1 MTDRWNDVERIVQS
15 ALTRTPHER
24 AAFVADA
31 CAGDSALHAE
41 VESLLA
47 HETAADHLLS
57 TPAAALMAISDDTP
71 AFIGRHF
78 GTYTILE
85 LLGVGGMGEVYRARD
100 RQLDRDVAIKI
111 LPPMFIKDADRLVRF
126 EREAKILAALN
137 HPQIG
142 AIYGLERVDG
152 VPALVLELV
161 EGPTLAERLSQGA
174 LDIKDALLIA
184 MQIADALEVA
194 HRQGIIHRDLKPANI
209 KVTATGLVKLLD
221 FGLAKGAEQDDS
233 SKASNA
239 LTVPV
244 TTSRTGAILGTAAYM
259 SPEQARGER
268 VDARSDLFSLG
279 AVLYEMVTGRPA
291 FRGDTASAI
300 LRAILHDTPPSPR
313 AINPRVP
320 AALENVV
327 MRLLAKDRGARHQ
340 HASDVRIGLQ
350 RLASELD
357 SGAFSWLRRWGRSG
371 GVAAAIILVGIG
383 IWSARRPV
391 PGATLTIGT
400 ATQVTADDGL
410 EIDPALSPDG
420 KLLAYASGP
429 ATSMRLFIRPVA
441 GGRTLTLS
449 ETGAAFEHRPKW
461 SPDGSQILFL
471 THDGAYVASALGGT
485 STRVVAGVLAAA
497 TWSPDGTRVLVAR
510 EGALS
515 IASLHGS
522 GERVIATGGFELH
535 SCDWSQNDWIACA
548 SGNARAVNPGGG
560 FGNVAPSAIVV
571 VSAQGGALTT
581 VADRTS
587 SNLSPAWSPDGARL
601 YFVSNRDGPRDIY
614 EMDAPAGG
622 SIPAARRV
630 TTGLGLQHM
639 SLASKSDRLTY
650 VAYAARANI
659 WSLPV
664 PTGGAVDAS
673 RAQPLT
679 SGNQI
684 VESMRVSRDGKWLIF
699 DSTLHLNAEIFRV
712 PIGGGPPERLTT
724 DPADDFAGDL
734 SPDGRELAYHSWRAG
749 SRDVYVKSL
758 SDGNLHTVTATP
770 AQESYPMWSPD
781 GTAIAFISQRAEG
794 GFTLG
799 PLQLVRRKADG
810 TWTAPETLAVDV
822 GVRSA
827 WLPDGS
833 ALVAARNGG
842 IAVIP
847 IDKTPARVVYSPAPG
862 STDPAARGVAVSGD
876 GRTVY
881 FKSIDAQGLAT
892 IWAVPTAG
900 GRPQL
905 LVRFTDPSRPSIRV
919 DFAAGAGRL
928 FFTLEDRQADIWVG
942 EISHR

>member
-1 MTDRWNDVERIVQS
+1 MNDRWKEVESILRT
-15 ALTRTPHER
+15 ALTRASDER
-24 AAFVADA
+24 AAFVAGA
-31 CAGDSALHAE
+31 CAGDSALLAE

-47 HETAADHLLS
+47 CESATDHLLS
-57 TPAAALMAISDDTP
+57 TPAAALMVMSEDP
-71 AFIGRHF
+71 GVFIGRQF
-78 GTYTILE
+78 GSYTILE

-111 LPPMFIKDADRLVRF
+111 LPALFTKDSDRLARF
-126 EREAKILAALN
+126 EREAKTLAALN

-142 AIYGLERVDG
+142 AIYGLDRVDG
-152 VPALVLELV
+152 LPALVLELV
-161 EGPTLAERLSQGA
+161 EGPTLAERLSRGA
-174 LDIKDALLIA
+174 LDIKDALVIA
-184 MQIADALEVA
+184 IQITEALEAA

-221 FGLAKGAEQDDS
+221 FGLAKGVEHDDS
-233 SKASNA
+233 RETSDAAS
-239 LTVPV
+239 VPV
-244 TTSRTGAILGTAAYM
+244 TTSRPGAIVGTAAYM
-259 SPEQARGER
+259 SPEQARGEA

-291 FRGDTASAI
+291 FSGDTASAI
-300 LRAILHDTPPSPR
+300 LRAILHDMPPPPR

-320 AALENVV
+320 AALERVV
-327 MRLLAKDRGARHQ
+327 IRLLAKDRGARLRQ
-340 HASDVRIGLQ
+340 TSDVRIELQ
-350 RLASELD
+350 RLTSEFD
-357 SGAFSWLRRWGRSG
+357 AGSFSWLRRWRRSG
-371 GVAAAIILVGIG
+371 GLAAALILIGIG

-391 PGATLTIGT
+391 PFVTLTIGT

-429 ATSMRLFIRPVA
+429 ATSMRIFIRPVS
-441 GGRTLTLS
+441 GGRTVTLS
-449 ETGAAFEHRPKW
+449 ETGGGFQYRPKW

-471 THDGAYVASALGGT
+471 TRDGAYVVSALGGA
-485 STRVVAGVLAAA
+485 STRVAAGALGAAA
-497 TWSPDGTRVLVAR
+497 WSPDGTRVLVAR

-515 IASLHGS
+515 IVSLDGS
-522 GERVIATGGFELH
+522 SDRVIATGGFELH
-535 SCDWSQNDWIACA
+535 SCDWSRNNWIACA

-587 SNLSPAWSPDGARL
+587 SHLSPAWSPDGARL

-614 EMDAPAGG
+614 QLDAPTGG
-622 SIPAARRV
+622 SIRSPRRV
-630 TTGLGLQHM
+630 TTGLGLQYM
-639 SLASKSDRLTY
+639 SLASKSERLAY

-664 PTGGAVDAS
+664 PTGSAVDAS

-679 SGNQI
+679 RGNQI
-684 VESMRVSRDGKWLIF
+684 VESMRVSRDGKWVVF

-712 PIGGGPPERLTT
+712 PISGGPPERLTN

-734 SPDGRELAYHSWRAG
+734 SPDGQELAYHSWRAG
-749 SRDVYVKSL
+749 SRDVYIKSL
-758 SDGNLHTVTATP
+758 SGGNLQTVTATP

-781 GTAIAFISQRAEG
+781 GTAIAFTSQRAQG
-794 GFTLG
+794 AFTLG
-799 PLQLVRRKADG
+799 PLQLVRRKADAM
-810 TWTAPETLAVDV
+810 WTAPETLAIDV
-822 GVRSA
+822 GVRST

-833 ALVAARNGG
+833 ALVGARDGG
-842 IAVIP
+842 IAIIP
-847 IDKTPARVVYSPAPG
+847 IDKTPARIVYSPALG
-862 STDPAARGVAVSGD
+862 STDPAARGVAVSDD

-881 FKSIDAQGLAT
+881 FKSIDPEGLAT

-928 FFTLEDRQADIWVG
+928 FFTLEDRQADIWVA
-942 EISHR
+942 EISQR